1 MNCWNGKM
9 KRSSITLTYS
19 SWRFKTVT
27 SAPKA
32 LKSAIIAQSRFARL
46 LSGAWGR
53 PFGAVLVRRWAARPW
68 FPLTSTGRCCWSW
81 LPLPTL
87 HRRPLVPPPCATWP
101 PRRTR
106 VKSLHRRL
114 APTPDG
120 HQGEVGAHESNQHV
134 EDYMVL
140 LSDLR
145 RGCRDEAGVET
156 KVAGAPYE

>member
-1 MNCWNGKM
+1 MRPEASKVVNSNQ
-9 KRSSITLTYS
+9 
-19 SWRFKTVT
+19 
-27 SAPKA
+27 SAA
-32 LKSAIIAQSRFARL
+32 LSLRAIAER
-46 LSGAWGR
+46 AWGR

-101 PRRTR
+101 TPRPRRGG
-106 VKSLHRRL
+106 LHRRL

-120 HQGEVGAHESNQHV
+120 HQGEVGAHESNRLD
-134 EDYMVL
+134 EDYKVL

>member
-1 MNCWNGKM
+1 MEWKDETQFYYTNIFILEVQNGHL
-9 KRSSITLTYS
+9 SS
-19 SWRFKTVT
+19 
-27 SAPKA
+27 
-32 LKSAIIAQSRFARL
+32 QSLEVSHYRFARSL
-46 LSGAWGR
+46 ERAWGR

>member
-1 MNCWNGKM
+1 MEWKNETQFYYTNIFILEVQNGHL
-9 KRSSITLTYS
+9 SSQS
-19 SWRFKTVT
+19 SEV
-27 SAPKA
+27 S
-32 LKSAIIAQSRFARL
+32 SDRFARS
-46 LSGAWGR
+46 LSEAWGR

-101 PRRTR
+101 PSRTG
-106 VKSLHRRL
+106 VEGGHRRL

-120 HQGEVGAHESNQHV
+120 HQGEVGAHESNQLD
-134 EDYMVL
+134 EDYKVVL
-140 LSDLR
+140 SNLR